1 MRPDREAE
9 VRTFMCYPVLS
20 VFGSFLHPVPAL
32 DDEKPKIF
40 FIIPLSEK
48 GENISDI
55 CMD

>member
-48 GENISDI
+48 GENISDV